1 MLRKKLP
8 AINGLVTFEAA
19 ARRLSF
25 TEAADELCVTQAAV
39 SRQIK
44 RLEDQLGCQL
54 FLRVRRHLELSV
66 EGERLFQAATMGL
79 GHIATVCDDIRR
91 STTLEQV
98 TIAATHAFSSF
109 WLMPRI
115 RTFQQQYPDIK
126 VHVVATDNAQEQ
138 RSEKVDLAL
147 TCGDSALQG
156 HEIHY
161 LFGER
166 AYPVCSPSYLGTH
179 SLPKLPKELL
189 THRLLNMDEQVWENL
204 GWEPIDWPA
213 WLQHF
218 GVDIVD
224 LKPSGLT
231 FNNYYM
237 LIQAVLEGE
246 GISLGF
252 EHSIGDL
259 VAKGKLVTLTEKYWD
274 TGRGYYL
281 AIKSNKIDNPQV
293 RALGQWLLASF

>member
-25 TEAADELCVTQAAV
+25 TEAADELSVTQAAV

-44 RLEDQLGCQL
+44 RLEDKLGCQL

-115 RTFQQQYPDIK
+115 RTFQHQNPDIK
-126 VHVVATDNAQEQ
+126 VHVVATDNAQE
-138 RSEKVDLAL
+138 
-147 TCGDSALQG
+147 
-156 HEIHY
+156 
-161 LFGER
+161 LFASFKG
-166 AYPVCSPSYLGTH
+166 
-179 SLPKLPKELL
+179 K
-189 THRLLNMDEQVWENL
+189 
-204 GWEPIDWPA
+204 
-213 WLQHF
+213 
-218 GVDIVD
+218 
-224 LKPSGLT
+224 GLT
-231 FNNYYM
+231 SCNT
-237 LIQAVLEGE
+237 
-246 GISLGF
+246 SLY
-252 EHSIGDL
+252 EHQH
-259 VAKGKLVTLTEKYWD
+259 TY
-274 TGRGYYL
+274 
-281 AIKSNKIDNPQV
+281 
-293 RALGQWLLASF
+293 

>member
-1 MLRKKLP
+1 MLRRKLP

-19 ARRLSF
+19 ARHLSF

-79 GHIATVCDDIRR
+79 GHIGSVCDDIRLA
-91 STTLEQV
+91 TNLEQV

-115 RTFQQQYPDIK
+115 RTFQQHYPDIK

-138 RSEKVDLAL
+138 RSGKVDLAL
-147 TCGDSALQG
+147 TCGDSALHS
-156 HEIHY
+156 HEAHY
-161 LFGER
+161 LFAER
-166 AYPVCSPSYLGTH
+166 AYPVCSPRYLATH
-179 SLPKLPKELL
+179 ALPKLPEELL
-189 THRLLNMDEQVWENL
+189 THRLLHMDEQVWENL
-204 GWEPIDWPA
+204 GWDPIDWPA
-213 WLQHF
+213 WLTHF

-259 VAKGKLVTLTEKYWD
+259 VEKGKLVTLTDEYWD

-281 AIKSNKIDNPQV
+281 AIKSSRIDNPQV
-293 RALGQWLLASF
+293 QALGHWLLDSF

>member
-1 MLRKKLP
+1 
-8 AINGLVTFEAA
+8 
-19 ARRLSF
+19 
-25 TEAADELCVTQAAV
+25 
-39 SRQIK
+39 
-44 RLEDQLGCQL
+44 
-54 FLRVRRHLELSV
+54 VRRHLELSV

-126 VHVVATDNAQEQ
+126 VHVVATDNAKEQ

-156 HEIHY
+156 HETHY
-161 LFGER
+161 LFAER
-166 AYPVCSPSYLGTH
+166 AYPVCSPSYLSAHT
-179 SLPKLPKELL
+179 LPEKPTQLL
-189 THRLLNMDEQVWENL
+189 THRLLHMDEQVWENL
-204 GWEPIDWPA
+204 GWDPIDWPA

-218 GVDIVD
+218 GVDVSN

-237 LIQAVLEGE
+237 LIQAALEGE

-259 VAKGKLVTLTEKYWD
+259 VAKGKLITLTKEYWD

-281 AIKSNKIDNPQV
+281 AIRSNRIDNPQV
-293 RALGQWLLASF
+293 QALSQWLLSSF

>member
-1 MLRKKLP
+1 MLRRKLP

-19 ARRLSF
+19 ARYLSF
-25 TEAADELCVTQAAV
+25 TLAAEELCVTQAAV

-44 RLEDQLGCQL
+44 RLEGQLGCQL
-54 FLRVRRHLELSV
+54 FFRVRRHLKLSI

-79 GHIATVCDDIRR
+79 GHIGTVCDDIRR
-91 STTLEQV
+91 ATTLEQV
-98 TIAATHAFSSF
+98 TVAATHAFSSF

-147 TCGDSALQG
+147 TCGDSDLRG
-156 HEIHY
+156 HEKHY
-161 LFGER
+161 LFAER
-166 AYPVCSPSYLGTH
+166 AYPVCSPSYLGAHTC
-179 SLPKLPKELL
+179 PEMPEQLL
-189 THRLLNMDEQVWENL
+189 QHRLLHMDEQVWENL
-204 GWEPIDWPA
+204 GWDPIDWAA

-218 GVDIVD
+218 NVDIAE

-246 GISLGF
+246 GIGLGF

-259 VAKGKLVTLTEKYWD
+259 VAKDKLVILTDRFWD

-281 AIKSNKIDNPQV
+281 AIKSNKTDDPQV
-293 RALGQWLLASF
+293 RALGEWLLNSF

>member
-1 MLRKKLP
+1 
-8 AINGLVTFEAA
+8 
-19 ARRLSF
+19 
-25 TEAADELCVTQAAV
+25 
-39 SRQIK
+39 
-44 RLEDQLGCQL
+44 
-54 FLRVRRHLELSV
+54 VRRHLELSV

-115 RTFQQQYPDIK
+115 RTFQQQNPDIK